1 MKHLLN
7 LTELITKGL
16 DRFSVY
22 LIILDVV
29 IFITAYMILRNY

>member
-1 MKHLLN
+1 MKHLLS
-7 LTELITKGL
+7 L

-22 LIILDVV
+22 LILLDIV